1 MADVQKILESHSSST
16 PSKWRE
22 NAEWRKINRKWLK
35 KSQQI
40 AMAVLDYMD
49 KVEMNQKELAEAMN
63 VTPQYISKILKGN
76 QNLSLETISKLEEIL
91 DINILIIQNFNTV
104 PYDSSVA
111 QWERPKFRNL
121 QQSKECNQLYKQTA
135 FTKITSPKKV
145 ACVCTNYS
153 A

>member
-1 MADVQKILESHSSST
+1 MADVQKILESHSSS
-16 PSKWRE
+16 PSRWRE
-22 NAEWRKINRKWLK
+22 NAEWRKANRKWLK

-91 DINILIIQNFNTV
+91 DINILIIQNFNTIQ
-104 PYDSSVA
+104 PVA
-111 QWERPKFRNL
+111 PITDWNRPEFKDLKTSQEYNKTTIFSMK
-121 QQSKECNQLYKQTA
+121 SKKVDYIC
-135 FTKITSPKKV
+135 TKIG
-145 ACVCTNYS
+145 
-153 A
+153 